1 MALYFK
7 IEGGKIVFYGD
18 TFNHRPVIKELGA
31 RFNGENKTWTV
42 QDSPEMRDRAAS
54 IASLS
59 AGKKS
64 SQVIDDA
71 QSSINTKTVDKPTV
85 NENLDPALGLTIS
98 QLVNLADRAISQAFP
113 TPIWVI
119 GEIQSCTKRA
129 GGTIYFDFAEGKTG
143 AHQTA
148 TVTVKCNIWQNTVQ
162 WLLKRHG
169 KDKFENVLV
178 DGNRLR
184 ALVQVKLYK
193 DRGQISLTV
202 EDIDPSFTQGALAL
216 ARAELLKK
224 LRQQGLDQ
232 KNKLIPMP
240 SFPFRIAL
248 ITAEGSRAHSD
259 FEHQL
264 TSSGVFCGEV
274 VFIPC
279 AMQGDNVPK
288 NVVWAINRAQEAAVD
303 VIVICR
309 GGGSAADLRW
319 FDGEE
324 IALSIANAAVPIIAA
339 IGHHDDTCVAEEIAH
354 LREKTPTAAADRILG
369 IFSDTRTSIN
379 EKAHTLAVILERE
392 MTRFDRQQLALK
404 ERLGTALEQLFS
416 DQHRSLLLRTI
427 DLQRGFEA
435 LAGRQES
442 HHISIAGQM
451 NHAANQVLHKM
462 SESLFALNQRLTQL
476 DPKPWLK
483 EGWTQLVSAGKKI
496 TSIHDVEIGDHL
508 TARVV
513 DGTFTLKIAD
523 KLIKMKGSGD
533 GKTRE

>member
-1 MALYFK
+1 MF
-7 IEGGKIVFYGD
+7 FGD
-18 TFNHRPVIKELGA
+18 TFNHRPAIKELGA
-31 RFNGENKTWTV
+31 RFNGETKTWTV
-42 QDSPEMRDRAAS
+42 NDSPEMRDRAAS
-54 IASLS
+54 IASLNGGKSQS
-59 AGKKS
+59 AKVVVTPSAKVGT
-64 SQVIDDA
+64 
-71 QSSINTKTVDKPTV
+71 SIVSDTGSA
-85 NENLDPALGLTIS
+85 ELDPALGLSVS
-98 QLVNLADRAISQAFP
+98 QLVSLADRAITQAFP

-162 WLLKRHG
+162 WLIKRHG
-169 KDKFENVLV
+169 KDKVDDVLV

-232 KNKLIPMP
+232 KNKRLSMP
-240 SFPFRIAL
+240 SFPFRVAL
-248 ITAEGSRAHSD
+248 ITSEGSRAHSD
-259 FEHQL
+259 FQHQL
-264 TSSGVFCGEV
+264 IESGTFSGTLIL
-274 VFIPC
+274 IPC

-288 NVVWAINRAQEAAVD
+288 NIVWALSQAQSASVD

-324 IALSIANAAVPIIAA
+324 IALAIANAQVPVLAA

-354 LREKTPTAAADRILG
+354 TREKTPTAAADRIIG
-369 IFSDTRTSIN
+369 IFADTRAAIN
-379 EKAHTLAVILERE
+379 EKAHTLAVILDLE
-392 MTRFDRQQLALK
+392 MTRFDRQQLAIK
-404 ERLGTALEQLFS
+404 ERLAMAFEQHLS
-416 DQHRSLLLRTI
+416 ERHRNLLLRAI
-427 DLQRGFEA
+427 ELQRSFDA
-435 LAGRQES
+435 LVGRQEAYC
-442 HHISIAGQM
+442 ISIAAQI
-451 NHAANQVLHKM
+451 NHAANQTLNKL
-462 SESLFALNQRLTQL
+462 SDSLFLFNQRLTQL

-483 EGWTQLVSAGKKI
+483 EGWTQLVTKGRKI
-496 TSIHDVEIGDHL
+496 MSIHDASVGDTV
-508 TARVV
+508 TARML
-513 DGTFTLKIAD
+513 DGSFTLKISD
-523 KLIKMKGSGD
+523 KMIAAKGD
-533 GKTRE
+533 DNGKA

>member
-18 TFNHRPVIKELGA
+18 TFNHRPAIKELGA
-31 RFNGENKTWTV
+31 RFNGENKTWTLN
-42 QDSPEMRDRAAS
+42 DSPEMRDRAS
-54 IASLS
+54 TIASLAVGTS
-59 AGKKS
+59 TKS
-64 SQVIDDA
+64 VS
-71 QSSINTKTVDKPTV
+71 QSSSNKTITSARDLPVV
-85 NENLDPALGLTIS
+85 NEELDPALGLTVS
-98 QLVNLADRAISQAFP
+98 QLVSLADRAISQAFP

-119 GEIQSCTKRA
+119 GEIQSYTKRA

-162 WLLKRHG
+162 WLVKRHG
-169 KDKFENVLV
+169 KEKFESVLI

-193 DRGQISLTV
+193 DRGQLSLTI

-232 KNKLIPMP
+232 KNKLLPMP
-240 SFPFRIAL
+240 AFPFRVAL

-264 TSSGVFCGEV
+264 TSTGIFCGDLI
-274 VFIPC
+274 FIPC

-288 NVVWAINRAQEAAVD
+288 NVVWAIKKAQDATVD

-324 IALSIANAAVPIIAA
+324 IAIAIANAGIPVIAA
-339 IGHHDDTCVAEEIAH
+339 IGHHDDTCVAEDIAH

-369 IFSDTRTSIN
+369 IFTDTRAAIN
-379 EKAHTLAVILERE
+379 EKAHTLAVILDRE

-416 DQHRSLLLRTI
+416 EHQRSLLLRTI
-427 DLQRGFEA
+427 DLQRNFET

-442 HHISIAGQM
+442 SYISIAAQI
-451 NHAANQVLHKM
+451 NHAANQALQKL
-462 SESLFALNQRLTQL
+462 SDSLFGLNQRLTQL

-483 EGWTQLVSAGKKI
+483 EGWTQLVVGGKKLI
-496 TSIHDVEIGDHL
+496 SIHDGQIGDTL
-508 TARVV
+508 NARVI
-513 DGTFTLKIAD
+513 DGTLTLKITD
-523 KLIKMKGSGD
+523 KMTKTKGGKD
-533 GKTRE
+533 GKT